1 MINTPYTGV
10 DQLGRVIPSPALL
23 RAYARD
29 AMDMPEYWNKFRTR
43 ANDSA
48 LDEDAELDAIYASM
62 FGRLLGT
69 VATRAEFTDGRAR
82 TRTRRIPARDQR
94 DVNEELDQRYAALFG
109 KPMLSM
115 KPSWGYR

>member
-23 RAYARD
+23 RAYARGG
-29 AMDMPEYWNKFRTR
+29 MDMPEYWNKFRTR

-48 LDEDAELDAIYASM
+48 DDELDEDAELDAIYASM
-62 FGRLLGT
+62 FGRHSG
-69 VATRAEFTDGRAR
+69 ATPDRAR